1 LTLQVPRLGR
11 ICADD
16 GERLPACRAAV
27 AAAAPDDVILHRQ
40 VSAAFAR
47 QIDAVAAKEGLR
59 WKRALRVHTAAVEKL
74 STLLRGAG

>member
-1 LTLQVPRLGR
+1 MTIQVPRLGR

-27 AAAAPDDVILHRQ
+27 AAAAPDDVMLHRQ